1 MTTQTTPSTLATE
14 PRTTVRTV
22 TTGTTG
28 LYIVLLAQL
37 MLVLDSAV
45 MNVGLPHI
53 AADLHFGPASLSW
66 VLNSYALTFG
76 GLLLL
81 GGRLG
86 DVLGR
91 LTVFWIGLAVFTVF
105 SLLGGLATEPWML
118 IGARALQGV
127 GAAIAAPSVLA
138 LITTS
143 APDEAARNRGLALFT
158 AVSSGG
164 AALGMLL
171 GGVLTD
177 LLSWRW
183 TLFINVP
190 IGLAVLLTVRQY
202 VADTP
207 RRPGRFDVV
216 GAVTATGAAVAL
228 VWTLIKAPEHGWAS
242 APTVLGLVLAA
253 TLVVV
258 LLVTEARH
266 SHPLLR
272 LGLLRSRTRMATLV
286 TMAGLY
292 GGMLATFFLMV
303 QYFEDYLGYGPLQTG
318 FAFLPIPLSVFTMS
332 RITPRLVARFQQAPI
347 ILVGATG
354 VVASFVWLSRIE
366 PGTGYWTVFPA
377 LLVMGLS
384 MGGSFMPITSL
395 ALKDVEPEHA
405 GAASGLLQTMQQ
417 LGGAV
422 GLAVI
427 ASVYASH
434 SVPGD
439 FLAGAHA
446 GLDAAVVIAAIA
458 LLSAATLVVRRPG
471 LLLGQSAR
479 RVTRDDE
486 HDAVGDG
493 DRVVGDALV
502 VAAE

>member
-1 MTTQTTPSTLATE
+1 
-14 PRTTVRTV
+14 
-22 TTGTTG
+22 
-28 LYIVLLAQL
+28 

-53 AADLHFGPASLSW
+53 AADLHFGAASLSW
-66 VLNSYALTFG
+66 VLNGYALAFG

-86 DVLGR
+86 DVFGR
-91 LTVFWIGLAVFTVF
+91 LSVFWIGLAVFTLF

-118 IGARALQGV
+118 VTARALQGV
-127 GAAIAAPSVLA
+127 GAAIAAPAVLA

-143 APDEAARNRGLALFT
+143 APDDAARNRALALFT

-177 LLSWRW
+177 VLNWRW

-190 IGLAVLLTVRQY
+190 IGLAVLLTVRRH
-202 VADTP
+202 VVDTP
-207 RRPGRFDVV
+207 RRPGRFDIV
-216 GAVTATGAAVAL
+216 GAITSTGAAATL
-228 VWTLIKAPEHGWAS
+228 VWTLIKAPEHGWTS
-242 APTVLGLVLAA
+242 AATILGLVLAVGLA
-253 TLVVV
+253 GALVV
-258 LLVTEARH
+258 TEKRH

-272 LGLLRSRTRMATLV
+272 LGLLRSRTRVATLV
-286 TMAGLY
+286 TMAALY

-303 QYFEDYLGYGPLQTG
+303 QYFEEDLGYGPLQTG

-332 RITPRLVARFQQAPI
+332 RITPRLVARFGQPPI
-347 ILVGATG
+347 IVVGAVG
-354 VVASFVWLSRIE
+354 VLTSFVVLNQIDAS
-366 PGTGYWTVFPA
+366 TSYWTGVFPA
-377 LLVMGLS
+377 LLAMGLS

-395 ALKDVEPEHA
+395 ALQGVEPEHA
-405 GAASGLLQTMQQ
+405 GSASGLLQTMQQ

-427 ASVYASH
+427 ASVYASNA
-434 SVPGD
+434 VPGD

-446 GLDAAVVIAAIA
+446 GFAAASVIAA
-458 LLSAATLVVRRPG
+458 LGLVSAATLLARPRAVVLDARP
-471 LLLGQSAR
+471 
-479 RVTRDDE
+479 VTN
-486 HDAVGDG
+486 
-493 DRVVGDALV
+493 
-502 VAAE
+502 

>member
-1 MTTQTTPSTLATE
+1 
-14 PRTTVRTV
+14 
-22 TTGTTG
+22 
-28 LYIVLLAQL
+28 

-53 AADLHFGPASLSW
+53 ATDLHFGPASLSW
-66 VLNSYALTFG
+66 VLNGYALAFG

-86 DVLGR
+86 DVFGR
-91 LTVFWIGLAVFTVF
+91 LSVFWIGLAVFTLF

-118 IGARALQGV
+118 VTARALQGV

-143 APDEAARNRGLALFT
+143 APNEAARIRGLALFT

-177 LLSWRW
+177 LLNWRW

-190 IGLAVLLTVRQY
+190 IGIAVLLTVRRY
-202 VADTP
+202 VVDTP
-207 RRPGRFDVV
+207 RRPGRFDVI
-216 GAVTATGAAVAL
+216 GAVTSTGAAATL
-228 VWTLIKAPEHGWAS
+228 VWTLIKAPEHGWLS
-242 APTVLGLVLAA
+242 APTIIGLVLAVA
-253 TLVVV
+253 LAVALVA
-258 LLVTEARH
+258 TEARH

-272 LGLLRSRTRMATLV
+272 LGLLRSRTRVATLL
-286 TMAGLY
+286 TMAALY

-303 QYFEDYLGYGPLQTG
+303 QYFEEDLGYGPLQTG

-332 RITPRLVARFQQAPI
+332 RITPRLVARFRQPPI
-347 ILVGATG
+347 IVAGTAG
-354 VVASFVWLSRIE
+354 VLAAFLFLGRIDASTS
-366 PGTGYWTVFPA
+366 YWTGVFPA
-377 LLVMGLS
+377 LLVLGIS

-395 ALKDVEPEHA
+395 ALQGVEPEHA
-405 GAASGLLQTMQQ
+405 GSASGLLQTMQQ

-422 GLAVI
+422 GLAVV
-427 ASVYASH
+427 ASVFASH
-434 SVPGD
+434 AQPGD

-446 GLDAAVVIAAIA
+446 GFAAAAIIAALA
-458 LLSAATLVVRRPG
+458 LASAASLLAGPRRTSLAG
-471 LLLGQSAR
+471 SFTA
-479 RVTRDDE
+479 
-486 HDAVGDG
+486 
-493 DRVVGDALV
+493 
-502 VAAE
+502 

>member
-1 MTTQTTPSTLATE
+1 MSSTTLTPAAPRATA
-14 PRTTVRTV
+14 RTTTAA
-22 TTGTTG
+22 G
-28 LYIVLLAQL
+28 LFIVLLAQL

-53 AADLHFGPASLSW
+53 ATDLHFGPASLSW
-66 VLNSYALTFG
+66 VLNGYALAFG

-86 DVLGR
+86 DVFGR
-91 LTVFWIGLAVFTVF
+91 LSVFWIGLAVFTLF

-118 IGARALQGV
+118 VTARALQGV

-143 APDEAARNRGLALFT
+143 APNEAARIRGLALFT

-177 LLSWRW
+177 LLNWRW

-190 IGLAVLLTVRQY
+190 IGIAVLLTVRRY
-202 VADTP
+202 VVDTP
-207 RRPGRFDVV
+207 RRPGRFDVI
-216 GAVTATGAAVAL
+216 GAVTSTGAAATL
-228 VWTLIKAPEHGWAS
+228 VWTLIKAPEHGWLS
-242 APTVLGLVLAA
+242 APTILGLVLAVA
-253 TLVVV
+253 LAVALVA
-258 LLVTEARH
+258 TEARH

-272 LGLLRSRTRMATLV
+272 LGLLRSRTRVATLL
-286 TMAGLY
+286 TMAALY

-303 QYFEDYLGYGPLQTG
+303 QYFEEDLGYGPLQTG

-332 RITPRLVARFQQAPI
+332 RITPRLVARFRQPPI
-347 ILVGATG
+347 IVAGTAG
-354 VVASFVWLSRIE
+354 VLAAFLFLGRIDASTS
-366 PGTGYWTVFPA
+366 YWTGVFPA
-377 LLVMGLS
+377 LLVLGIS

-395 ALKDVEPEHA
+395 ALQGVEPEHA
-405 GAASGLLQTMQQ
+405 GSASGLLQTMQQ

-422 GLAVI
+422 GLAVV
-427 ASVYASH
+427 ASVFASH
-434 SVPGD
+434 AQPGD

-446 GLDAAVVIAAIA
+446 GFAAAAIIAALA
-458 LLSAATLVVRRPG
+458 LASAASLLARP
-471 LLLGQSAR
+471 R
-479 RVTRDDE
+479 PVTSF
-486 HDAVGDG
+486 AG
-493 DRVVGDALV
+493 
-502 VAAE
+502 

>member
-1 MTTQTTPSTLATE
+1 
-14 PRTTVRTV
+14 
-22 TTGTTG
+22 
-28 LYIVLLAQL
+28 

-53 AADLHFGPASLSW
+53 ATDLSFGPASLSW
-66 VLNSYALTFG
+66 VLNGYALTFG

-91 LTVFWIGLAVFTVF
+91 LTVFWIGLAIFTVF

-118 IGARALQGV
+118 ITARALQGV

-143 APDEAARNRGLALFT
+143 APDEAARNRALALFT

-207 RRPGRFDVV
+207 RRPGRFDFV
-216 GAVTATGAAVAL
+216 GAASATGAAVAL

-242 APTVLGLVLAA
+242 APTIVGFALAA
-253 TLVVV
+253 V
-258 LLVTEARH
+258 LLVTLFIAEARH

-272 LGLLRSRTRMATLV
+272 LGLLRSRTRIATLV

-347 ILVGATG
+347 ILVGSAG
-354 VVASFVWLSRIE
+354 VLASFLWLTRIDADTTYW
-366 PGTGYWTVFPA
+366 PGVFPA

-395 ALKDVEPEHA
+395 ALKGVEPEHA

-434 SVPGD
+434 AEPGD

-446 GLDAAVVIAAIA
+446 GLTAAVVIATIA
-458 LLSAATLVVRRPG
+458 LASSLSLIVRRKDYSPTALG
-471 LLLGQSAR
+471 L
-479 RVTRDDE
+479 
-486 HDAVGDG
+486 
-493 DRVVGDALV
+493 
-502 VAAE
+502 

>member
-1 MTTQTTPSTLATE
+1 MSSTTLTPAAPRATA
-14 PRTTVRTV
+14 RTTTAA
-22 TTGTTG
+22 G
-28 LYIVLLAQL
+28 LFIVLLAQL

-53 AADLHFGPASLSW
+53 ATDLHFGPASLSW
-66 VLNSYALTFG
+66 VLNGYALAFG

-86 DVLGR
+86 DVFGR
-91 LTVFWIGLAVFTVF
+91 LSVFWIGLAVFTLF

-118 IGARALQGV
+118 VTARALQGV

-143 APDEAARNRGLALFT
+143 APNEAARIRGLALFT

-177 LLSWRW
+177 LLNWRW

-190 IGLAVLLTVRQY
+190 IGIAVLLTVRRY
-202 VADTP
+202 VVDTP
-207 RRPGRFDVV
+207 RRPGRFDVI
-216 GAVTATGAAVAL
+216 GAVTSTGAAATL
-228 VWTLIKAPEHGWAS
+228 VWTLIKAPEHGWLS
-242 APTVLGLVLAA
+242 APTIIGLVLAVA
-253 TLVVV
+253 LAVALVA
-258 LLVTEARH
+258 TEARH

-272 LGLLRSRTRMATLV
+272 LGLLRSRTRVATLL
-286 TMAGLY
+286 TMAALY

-303 QYFEDYLGYGPLQTG
+303 QYFEEDLGYGPLQTG

-332 RITPRLVARFQQAPI
+332 RITPRLVARFRQPPI
-347 ILVGATG
+347 IVAGTAG
-354 VVASFVWLSRIE
+354 VLAAFLFLGRIDASTS
-366 PGTGYWTVFPA
+366 YWTGVFPA
-377 LLVMGLS
+377 LLVLGIS

-395 ALKDVEPEHA
+395 ALQGVEPEHA
-405 GAASGLLQTMQQ
+405 GSASGLLQTMQQ

-422 GLAVI
+422 GLAVV
-427 ASVYASH
+427 ASVFASH
-434 SVPGD
+434 AQPGD

-446 GLDAAVVIAAIA
+446 GFAAAAIIAALA
-458 LLSAATLVVRRPG
+458 LASAASLVAGPRRTSLAG
-471 LLLGQSAR
+471 SFTA
-479 RVTRDDE
+479 
-486 HDAVGDG
+486 
-493 DRVVGDALV
+493 
-502 VAAE
+502 

>member
-1 MTTQTTPSTLATE
+1 MSSTTLTPAAPRATA
-14 PRTTVRTV
+14 RTTTAA
-22 TTGTTG
+22 G
-28 LYIVLLAQL
+28 LFIVLLAQL

-53 AADLHFGPASLSW
+53 ATDLHFGPASLSW
-66 VLNSYALTFG
+66 VLNGYALAFG

-86 DVLGR
+86 DVFGR
-91 LTVFWIGLAVFTVF
+91 LSVFWIGLAVFTLF

-118 IGARALQGV
+118 VTARALQGV

-143 APDEAARNRGLALFT
+143 APNEAARIRGLALFT

-177 LLSWRW
+177 LLNWRW

-190 IGLAVLLTVRQY
+190 IGIAVLLTVRRY
-202 VADTP
+202 VVDTP
-207 RRPGRFDVV
+207 RRPGRFDVI
-216 GAVTATGAAVAL
+216 GAVTSTGAAATL
-228 VWTLIKAPEHGWAS
+228 VWTLIKAPEHGWLS
-242 APTVLGLVLAA
+242 APTIIGLVLAVA
-253 TLVVV
+253 LAVALVA
-258 LLVTEARH
+258 TEARH

-272 LGLLRSRTRMATLV
+272 LGLLRSRTRVATLL
-286 TMAGLY
+286 TMAALY

-303 QYFEDYLGYGPLQTG
+303 QYFEEDLGYGPLQTG

-332 RITPRLVARFQQAPI
+332 RITPRLVARFRQPPI
-347 ILVGATG
+347 IVAGTAG
-354 VVASFVWLSRIE
+354 VLAAFLFLGRIDASTS
-366 PGTGYWTVFPA
+366 YWTGVFPA
-377 LLVMGLS
+377 LLVLGIS

-395 ALKDVEPEHA
+395 ALQGVEPEHA
-405 GAASGLLQTMQQ
+405 GSASGLLQTMQQ

-422 GLAVI
+422 GLAVV
-427 ASVYASH
+427 ASVFASH
-434 SVPGD
+434 AQPGD

-446 GLDAAVVIAAIA
+446 GFAAAAIIAALA
-458 LLSAATLVVRRPG
+458 LASAASLLAGPRRTSLAG
-471 LLLGQSAR
+471 SFTA
-479 RVTRDDE
+479 
-486 HDAVGDG
+486 
-493 DRVVGDALV
+493 
-502 VAAE
+502 

>member
-1 MTTQTTPSTLATE
+1 MSSTTLRPAPGPATA
-14 PRTTVRTV
+14 PATARTTTA
-22 TTGTTG
+22 TG
-28 LYIVLLAQL
+28 LFIVLLAQL

-53 AADLHFGPASLSW
+53 ASDLHFGAASLSW
-66 VLNSYALTFG
+66 VLNGYALAFG

-91 LTVFWIGLAVFTVF
+91 LSVFWVGLAVFTLF

-118 IGARALQGV
+118 VTARALQGV

-138 LITTS
+138 LITTT
-143 APDEAARNRGLALFT
+143 ARDEAARNRALALFT

-190 IGLAVLLTVRQY
+190 IGIAVLLTVRRY

-216 GAVTATGAAVAL
+216 GAITSTGAAATL

-242 APTVLGLVLAA
+242 APTIIGFAVAAVLA
-253 TLVVV
+253 VV
-258 LLVTEARH
+258 LVVTEARH

-272 LGLLRSRTRMATLV
+272 LGLLRSRSRVATLV
-286 TMAGLY
+286 TMAALY

-303 QYFEDYLGYGPLQTG
+303 QYFEEDLGYGPLQTG

-332 RITPRLVARFQQAPI
+332 RITPRLVARFRQPPI
-347 ILVGATG
+347 IVAGALG
-354 VVASFVWLSRIE
+354 VLASFVFLGRIDAS
-366 PGTGYWTVFPA
+366 TSYWTGVFPA
-377 LLVMGLS
+377 LLVMGIS

-395 ALKDVEPEHA
+395 ALQGVEPEHA

-439 FLAGAHA
+439 FLVGAHA
-446 GLDAAVVIAAIA
+446 GFAAAAVIAAIGLA
-458 LLSAATLVVRRPG
+458 GAATLLARPR
-471 LLLGQSAR
+471 A
-479 RVTRDDE
+479 
-486 HDAVGDG
+486 
-493 DRVVGDALV
+493 
-502 VAAE
+502 VAAPVIDPVVEAEAS

>member
-1 MTTQTTPSTLATE
+1 MSSTSTLPAE
-14 PRTTVRTV
+14 ARAPRTAARTSA
-22 TTGTTG
+22 TGI
-28 LYIVLLAQL
+28 YIVLLAQL
-37 MLVLDSAV
+37 MMVLDSAV

-53 AADLHFGPASLSW
+53 ATDLDFGPASLSW
-66 VLNSYALTFG
+66 VLNGYALAFG

-91 LTVFWIGLAVFTVF
+91 LTVFWIGLATFTLF
-105 SLLGGLATEPWML
+105 SFLGGLATEPWIL
-118 IGARALQGV
+118 VGARALQGV

-143 APDEAARNRGLALFT
+143 APNEAARNRALALFT

-202 VADTP
+202 VTDTP

-216 GAVTATGAAVAL
+216 GAASATGAAVIL

-242 APTVLGLVLAA
+242 APTIVGFVLAA
-253 TLVVV
+253 ALVVL
-258 LLVTEARH
+258 LLVTESRH

-272 LGLLRSRTRMATLV
+272 LGLLRSRTRVATLV

-318 FAFLPIPLSVFTMS
+318 FAFLPIPLSVFAMS

-347 ILVGATG
+347 IVVGAAGTL
-354 VVASFVWLSRIE
+354 ASLVWINQLDAGSA
-366 PGTGYWTVFPA
+366 YWTGVFPA
-377 LLVMGLS
+377 LLGMGLS
-384 MGGSFMPITSL
+384 MGSSFMPITSL
-395 ALKDVEPEHA
+395 ALQGVEPEHA

-427 ASVYASH
+427 ASVFASQAE
-434 SVPGD
+434 PGD
-439 FLAGAHA
+439 YLAGAHA
-446 GLDAAVVIAAIA
+446 GFTAAVVIVAIA
-458 LLSAATLVVRRPG
+458 LASAATLLARQRVAVPLAEPVRG
-471 LLLGQSAR
+471 EA
-479 RVTRDDE
+479 E
-486 HDAVGDG
+486 
-493 DRVVGDALV
+493 
-502 VAAE
+502 AA

>member
-1 MTTQTTPSTLATE
+1 
-14 PRTTVRTV
+14 
-22 TTGTTG
+22 
-28 LYIVLLAQL
+28 

-53 AADLHFGPASLSW
+53 ATDLHFGPASLSW
-66 VLNSYALTFG
+66 VLNGYALAFG

-86 DVLGR
+86 DVFGR
-91 LTVFWIGLAVFTVF
+91 LSVFWIGLAVFTLF

-118 IGARALQGV
+118 VTARALQGV

-143 APDEAARNRGLALFT
+143 APNEAARIRGLALFT

-177 LLSWRW
+177 LLNWRW

-190 IGLAVLLTVRQY
+190 IGIAVLLTVRRY
-202 VADTP
+202 VVDTP
-207 RRPGRFDVV
+207 RRPGRFDVI
-216 GAVTATGAAVAL
+216 GAVTSTGAAATL
-228 VWTLIKAPEHGWAS
+228 VWTLIKAPEHGWLS
-242 APTVLGLVLAA
+242 APTILGLVLAVA
-253 TLVVV
+253 LAVALVA
-258 LLVTEARH
+258 TEARH

-272 LGLLRSRTRMATLV
+272 LGLLRSRTRVATLL
-286 TMAGLY
+286 TMAALY

-303 QYFEDYLGYGPLQTG
+303 QYFEEDLGYGPLQTG

-332 RITPRLVARFQQAPI
+332 RITPRLVARFRQPPI
-347 ILVGATG
+347 IVAGTAG
-354 VVASFVWLSRIE
+354 VLAAFLFLGRIDASTS
-366 PGTGYWTVFPA
+366 YWTGVFPA
-377 LLVMGLS
+377 LLVLGIS

-395 ALKDVEPEHA
+395 ALQGVEPEHA
-405 GAASGLLQTMQQ
+405 GSASGLLQTMQQ

-422 GLAVI
+422 GLAVV
-427 ASVYASH
+427 ASVFASH
-434 SVPGD
+434 AQPGD

-446 GLDAAVVIAAIA
+446 GFAAAAIIAALA
-458 LLSAATLVVRRPG
+458 LASAASLLARP
-471 LLLGQSAR
+471 R
-479 RVTRDDE
+479 PVTSF
-486 HDAVGDG
+486 AG
-493 DRVVGDALV
+493 
-502 VAAE
+502 

>member
-1 MTTQTTPSTLATE
+1 MSSITLSPAA
-14 PRTTVRTV
+14 PRAIARTTS
-22 TTGTTG
+22 TGIS
-28 LYIVLLAQL
+28 IVLLAQL

-53 AADLHFGPASLSW
+53 ATDLHFGPASLSW
-66 VLNSYALTFG
+66 VLNGYALAFG

-86 DVLGR
+86 DVFGR
-91 LTVFWIGLAVFTVF
+91 LSVFCVGLAVFTLF

-118 IGARALQGV
+118 VTARAFQGV

-138 LITTS
+138 LITTT
-143 APDEAARNRGLALFT
+143 ARDEAARNRGLALFT

-190 IGLAVLLTVRQY
+190 IGIAVLLTVRRH

-216 GAVTATGAAVAL
+216 GAVSATGAAVAL
-228 VWTLIKAPEHGWAS
+228 VWTLIKAPEHGWGS
-242 APTVLGLVLAA
+242 AETILGLLLAAVLA
-253 TLVVV
+253 VV
-258 LLVTEARH
+258 LVVTEARH

-272 LGLLRSRTRMATLV
+272 LGLLRSRSRVATLV

-303 QYFEDYLGYGPLQTG
+303 QYFEEDLGYGPLQTG

-332 RITPRLVARFQQAPI
+332 RITPRLVTRFRQPPI
-347 ILVGATG
+347 IVAGAAGTL
-354 VVASFVWLSRIE
+354 ASFVFLNQIDA
-366 PGTGYWTVFPA
+366 GTTYWTGVFPA

-395 ALKDVEPEHA
+395 ALLGVEPEHA

-422 GLAVI
+422 GLAVV

-434 SVPGD
+434 RVPGD

-446 GLDAAVVIAAIA
+446 GFAAAAIIAAIGLA
-458 LLSAATLVVRRPG
+458 SAATLLARPRTA
-471 LLLGQSAR
+471 S
-479 RVTRDDE
+479 
-486 HDAVGDG
+486 
-493 DRVVGDALV
+493 
-502 VAAE
+502 

>member
-1 MTTQTTPSTLATE
+1 MSSTTLPAAPARATT
-14 PRTTVRTV
+14 RTTSL
-22 TTGTTG
+22 GI
-28 LYIVLLAQL
+28 LIVLLAQL

-53 AADLHFGPASLSW
+53 ATDLHFGAASLSW
-66 VLNSYALTFG
+66 VLNAYALAFG

-86 DVLGR
+86 DVFGR
-91 LTVFWIGLAVFTVF
+91 LSVFWIGLAVFTLF

-118 IGARALQGV
+118 VGARALQGV

-143 APDEAARNRGLALFT
+143 APDEAARNRRLALFT

-183 TLFINVP
+183 TLFINIP
-190 IGLAVLLTVRQY
+190 IGLAVLLTVRRH

-216 GAVTATGAAVAL
+216 GAITSTGAAATL
-228 VWTLIKAPEHGWAS
+228 VWTLIKAPEHGWTS
-242 APTVLGLVLAA
+242 PQTVLGLALAVLLAA
-253 TLVVV
+253 ALVV
-258 LLVTEARH
+258 TERRH

-272 LGLLRSRTRMATLV
+272 LGLLRSRTRVATLV
-286 TMAGLY
+286 TMAALY

-303 QYFEDYLGYGPLQTG
+303 QFFEEDRGYGPLQTG
-318 FAFLPIPLSVFTMS
+318 LAFLPIPLSVFTMS
-332 RITPRLVARFQQAPI
+332 RITPRLVARFGQPPI
-347 ILVGATG
+347 IALGTVGVLTSFLLLTRLTEAT
-354 VVASFVWLSRIE
+354 S
-366 PGTGYWTVFPA
+366 YWSGVFPS
-377 LLVMGLS
+377 LLLMGIS

-395 ALKDVEPEHA
+395 ALLGVEPEHA
-405 GAASGLLQTMQQ
+405 GSASGLLQTMQQ

-422 GLAVI
+422 GLAII
-427 ASVYASH
+427 ASVYADH
-434 SVPGD
+434 AVPGD

-446 GLDAAVVIAAIA
+446 GLAAAAVIAAIG
-458 LLSAATLVVRRPG
+458 LVSAATLLARPRAAVVPVREPE
-471 LLLGQSAR
+471 A
-479 RVTRDDE
+479 VAV
-486 HDAVGDG
+486 DA
-493 DRVVGDALV
+493 
-502 VAAE
+502 AA

>member
-1 MTTQTTPSTLATE
+1 MSSSTLTSPPTPADSRATA
-14 PRTTVRTV
+14 RTTTAA
-22 TTGTTG
+22 GI
-28 LYIVLLAQL
+28 YIVLLAQL

-53 AADLHFGPASLSW
+53 ATDLHFGAASLSW
-66 VLNSYALTFG
+66 VLNGYALAFG

-86 DVLGR
+86 DVFGR
-91 LTVFWIGLAVFTVF
+91 LSVFWIGLAVFTLF

-118 IGARALQGV
+118 VAARALQGV

-138 LITTS
+138 LITTT
-143 APDEAARNRGLALFT
+143 AADEAARNRALALFT

-190 IGLAVLLTVRQY
+190 IGLAVLLTVRRY

-216 GAVTATGAAVAL
+216 GAVSATGAAVAL

-242 APTVLGLVLAA
+242 AATIGGFAVAALLA
-253 TLVVV
+253 V
-258 LLVTEARH
+258 LLVVTEARH

-272 LGLLRSRTRMATLV
+272 LGLLRNRARVATLV

-303 QYFEDYLGYGPLQTG
+303 QYFEEDLAYGPLQTG

-332 RITPRLVARFQQAPI
+332 RITPRLVARFRQPPI
-347 ILVGATG
+347 IVAGATG
-354 VVASFVWLSRIE
+354 VLGSFW
-366 PGTGYWTVFPA
+366 TGVFPA

-395 ALKDVEPEHA
+395 ALQGVEPEHA

-427 ASVYASH
+427 ASVFASH

-446 GLDAAVVIAAIA
+446 GFAAASIIAAIGLA
-458 LLSAATLVVRRPG
+458 SAATL
-471 LLLGQSAR
+471 LAR
-479 RVTRDDE
+479 RRV
-486 HDAVGDG
+486 
-493 DRVVGDALV
+493 RVVP
-502 VAAE
+502 VAEAEAA

>member
-1 MTTQTTPSTLATE
+1 MSSTTLSPAAPPVLA
-14 PRTTVRTV
+14 RTTTA
-22 TTGTTG
+22 TGIF
-28 LYIVLLAQL
+28 IVLLAQL

-53 AADLHFGPASLSW
+53 ATDLHFGAASLSW
-66 VLNSYALTFG
+66 VLNGYALAFG

-86 DVLGR
+86 DVFGR
-91 LTVFWIGLAVFTVF
+91 LSVFWIGLAVFTLF

-118 IGARALQGV
+118 VAARAFQGV

-143 APDEAARNRGLALFT
+143 APNEAARNRALALFT

-177 LLSWRW
+177 LLNWRW

-190 IGLAVLLTVRQY
+190 IGIAVLLTVRRH
-202 VADTP
+202 VVDTP

-216 GAVTATGAAVAL
+216 GAVTSTGAAATL
-228 VWTLIKAPEHGWAS
+228 VWTLIKAPEHGWTS
-242 APTVLGLVLAA
+242 AYTLLGLALAVVLAFA
-253 TLVVV
+253 LVV
-258 LLVTEARH
+258 TETRH

-272 LGLLRSRTRMATLV
+272 LGLLRSRTRVATLL
-286 TMAGLY
+286 TMAALY
-292 GGMLATFFLMV
+292 GGMMATFFLMV
-303 QYFEDYLGYGPLQTG
+303 QYFEDDLGYGPLQTG

-332 RITPRLVARFQQAPI
+332 RITPRLVARFRQPPI
-347 ILVGATG
+347 IVVGTIG
-354 VVASFVWLSRIE
+354 VLAAFLYLNRIDAS
-366 PGTGYWTVFPA
+366 TGYWTGVFPA
-377 LLVMGLS
+377 LLIMGLS

-395 ALKDVEPEHA
+395 ALQGVEPEHA
-405 GAASGLLQTMQQ
+405 GSASGLLQTMQQ

-434 SVPGD
+434 AVPGD

-446 GLDAAVVIAAIA
+446 GFDAAVVLAALA
-458 LLSAATLVVRRPG
+458 LVSAASLLARVRR
-471 LLLGQSAR
+471 A
-479 RVTRDDE
+479 
-486 HDAVGDG
+486 AVAGSFT
-493 DRVVGDALV
+493 A
-502 VAAE
+502 

>member
-1 MTTQTTPSTLATE
+1 MSTSTLTPVAPRATA
-14 PRTTVRTV
+14 RTTTSA
-22 TTGTTG
+22 GIF
-28 LYIVLLAQL
+28 IVLLAQL

-53 AADLHFGPASLSW
+53 ASDLHFGAASLSW
-66 VLNSYALTFG
+66 VLNGYALAFG

-86 DVLGR
+86 DVFGR
-91 LTVFWIGLAVFTVF
+91 LSVFWIGLAVFTLF

-118 IGARALQGV
+118 VTARALQGV
-127 GAAIAAPSVLA
+127 GAAIAAPAVLA

-143 APDEAARNRGLALFT
+143 APNDAARNRALALFT

-177 LLSWRW
+177 VLNWRW

-190 IGLAVLLTVRQY
+190 IGVAVLLTVRRH
-202 VADTP
+202 VVDTP

-216 GAVTATGAAVAL
+216 GAITSTGAAATL
-228 VWTLIKAPEHGWAS
+228 VWTLIKAPEHGWTS
-242 APTVLGLVLAA
+242 AATILGLVLAVA
-253 TLVVV
+253 LAVALVV
-258 LLVTEARH
+258 TERRH

-272 LGLLRSRTRMATLV
+272 LGLLRSRTRVATLV
-286 TMAGLY
+286 TMAALY

-303 QYFEDYLGYGPLQTG
+303 QYFEEDLGYGPLQTG

-332 RITPRLVARFQQAPI
+332 RITPRLVARFSQPPI
-347 ILVGATG
+347 IVAGAVG
-354 VVASFVWLSRIE
+354 VLASFVLLNQVDAS
-366 PGTGYWTVFPA
+366 TSYWTGVFPA
-377 LLVMGLS
+377 LLGMGLS

-395 ALKDVEPEHA
+395 ALQDVEPEHA
-405 GAASGLLQTMQQ
+405 GSASGLLQTMQQ

-434 SVPGD
+434 AVPGD

-446 GLDAAVVIAAIA
+446 GFAAASVIAA
-458 LLSAATLVVRRPG
+458 LGLVSAATLLARP
-471 LLLGQSAR
+471 
-479 RVTRDDE
+479 RV
-486 HDAVGDG
+486 
-493 DRVVGDALV
+493 LV
-502 VAAE
+502 LEAHPVAD

>member
-1 MTTQTTPSTLATE
+1 MSPTTLTPAAPRATA
-14 PRTTVRTV
+14 RTTSA
-22 TTGTTG
+22 GIA
-28 LYIVLLAQL
+28 IVLLAQL

-53 AADLHFGPASLSW
+53 ATDLHFGAASLSW
-66 VLNSYALTFG
+66 VLNGYALAFG

-91 LTVFWIGLAVFTVF
+91 LSVFWAGLAVFTLF

-118 IGARALQGV
+118 VTARALQGV
-127 GAAIAAPSVLA
+127 GAAIAAPAVLA
-138 LITTS
+138 LITTT
-143 APDEAARNRGLALFT
+143 ARDDAARNRALAAFT

-177 LLSWRW
+177 LLNWRW

-190 IGLAVLLTVRQY
+190 IGLAVLLTVRRH
-202 VADTP
+202 VVDTP

-216 GAVTATGAAVAL
+216 GAITSTGAAATL
-228 VWTLIKAPEHGWAS
+228 VWTLIKAPEHGWLS
-242 APTVLGLVLAA
+242 APTLIGLALAA
-253 TLVVV
+253 LLAVV
-258 LLVTEARH
+258 LVVTEARH

-272 LGLLRSRTRMATLV
+272 LGLLRSRTRVATLL
-286 TMAGLY
+286 TMAALY
-292 GGMLATFFLMV
+292 GGMMATFFLMV
-303 QYFEDYLGYGPLQTG
+303 QYFEDDLGYGPLQTG
-318 FAFLPIPLSVFTMS
+318 LAFLPIPLSVFTMS
-332 RITPRLVARFQQAPI
+332 RITPRLIARFSQPPI
-347 ILVGATG
+347 IVAGAIGVLTG
-354 VVASFVWLSRIE
+354 FVILSRIDAS
-366 PGTGYWTVFPA
+366 TGYWTGVFPA
-377 LLVMGLS
+377 LLAMGIS

-395 ALKDVEPEHA
+395 ALQGVEPEHA
-405 GAASGLLQTMQQ
+405 GSASGLLQTMQQ

-434 SVPGD
+434 AVPGD

-446 GLDAAVVIAAIA
+446 GFAAASVIAAIGLA
-458 LLSAATLVVRRPG
+458 SAATLLARPRMVAVE
-471 LLLGQSAR
+471 AR
-479 RVTRDDE
+479 PVTN
-486 HDAVGDG
+486 
-493 DRVVGDALV
+493 
-502 VAAE
+502 

>member
-1 MTTQTTPSTLATE
+1 MSSTTLSPAAPRSTG
-14 PRTTVRTV
+14 RTTSA
-22 TTGTTG
+22 GIS
-28 LYIVLLAQL
+28 IVLLAQL

-53 AADLHFGPASLSW
+53 ATDLSFGPASLSW
-66 VLNSYALTFG
+66 VLNGYALAFG

-86 DVLGR
+86 DVFGR
-91 LTVFWIGLAVFTVF
+91 LTVFWAGLAVFTLF

-118 IGARALQGV
+118 VTARALQGV
-127 GAAIAAPSVLA
+127 GAAVAAPSVLA
-138 LITTS
+138 LITTT
-143 APDEAARNRGLALFT
+143 ARDETARNRGLALFT

-190 IGLAVLLTVRQY
+190 IGIAVLLTVRRY
-202 VADTP
+202 VTDTP

-216 GAVTATGAAVAL
+216 GAVSATGAAVAL
-228 VWTLIKAPEHGWAS
+228 VWTLIKAPEQGWGS
-242 APTVLGLVLAA
+242 AATIAGLALAALLAIVLVL
-253 TLVVV
+253 
-258 LLVTEARH
+258 TETRH

-272 LGLLRSRTRMATLV
+272 LDLLRSRSRVATLV

-303 QYFEDYLGYGPLQTG
+303 QYFEEDLGYGPLQTG

-332 RITPRLVARFQQAPI
+332 RITPRLVARFRQPPI
-347 ILVGATG
+347 IVAGATG
-354 VVASFVWLSRIE
+354 TLASFVFLLQIDS
-366 PGTGYWTVFPA
+366 TTNYWTGIFPA
-377 LLVMGLS
+377 LLLMGLS

-395 ALKDVEPEHA
+395 ALLGVEPEHA

-422 GLAVI
+422 GLAVV

-434 SVPGD
+434 NVPGD

-446 GLDAAVVIAAIA
+446 GFAAAAIIAAIGLA
-458 LLSAATLVVRRPG
+458 SAATLLARPR
-471 LLLGQSAR
+471 AA
-479 RVTRDDE
+479 
-486 HDAVGDG
+486 AVPAPEAI
-493 DRVVGDALV
+493 R
-502 VAAE
+502 AEVEVS

>member
-1 MTTQTTPSTLATE
+1 
-14 PRTTVRTV
+14 
-22 TTGTTG
+22 
-28 LYIVLLAQL
+28 

-53 AADLHFGPASLSW
+53 ATDLHFGPASLSW
-66 VLNSYALTFG
+66 VLNGYALAFG

-86 DVLGR
+86 DVFGR
-91 LTVFWIGLAVFTVF
+91 LSVFCVGLAVFTLF

-118 IGARALQGV
+118 VTARAFQGV

-138 LITTS
+138 LITTT
-143 APDEAARNRGLALFT
+143 ARDEAARNRGLALFT

-190 IGLAVLLTVRQY
+190 IGIAVLLTVRRH

-216 GAVTATGAAVAL
+216 GAVSATGAAVAL
-228 VWTLIKAPEHGWAS
+228 VWTLIKAPEHGWGS
-242 APTVLGLVLAA
+242 AETILGLLLAAVLA
-253 TLVVV
+253 VV
-258 LLVTEARH
+258 LVVTEARH

-272 LGLLRSRTRMATLV
+272 LGLLRSRSRVATLV

-303 QYFEDYLGYGPLQTG
+303 QYFEEDLGYGPLQTG

-332 RITPRLVARFQQAPI
+332 RITPRLVTRFRQPPI
-347 ILVGATG
+347 IVAGAAGTL
-354 VVASFVWLSRIE
+354 ASFVFLNQIDA
-366 PGTGYWTVFPA
+366 GTTYWTGVFPA

-395 ALKDVEPEHA
+395 ALLGVEPEHA

-422 GLAVI
+422 GLAVV

-434 SVPGD
+434 RVPGD

-446 GLDAAVVIAAIA
+446 GFAAAAIIAAIGLA
-458 LLSAATLVVRRPG
+458 SAATLLARPRTA
-471 LLLGQSAR
+471 S
-479 RVTRDDE
+479 
-486 HDAVGDG
+486 
-493 DRVVGDALV
+493 
-502 VAAE
+502 

>member
-1 MTTQTTPSTLATE
+1 MSSSHTLTNDTRTPRSA
-14 PRTTVRTV
+14 VRTSA
-22 TTGTTG
+22 TGI
-28 LYIVLLAQL
+28 YIVLLAQL
-37 MLVLDSAV
+37 MMVLDSAV

-66 VLNSYALTFG
+66 VLNGYALAFG

-91 LTVFWIGLAVFTVF
+91 LSVFWIGLAVFTLF
-105 SLLGGLATEPWML
+105 SFVGGLATEPWML
-118 IGARALQGV
+118 VGARALQGV

-143 APDEAARNRGLALFT
+143 APDEAARNRALALFT

-171 GGVLTD
+171 GGILTD

-190 IGLAVLLTVRQY
+190 IGIAVLLTVRQY

-216 GAVTATGAAVAL
+216 GAATATGAAVTL
-228 VWTLIKAPEHGWAS
+228 VWTLIKAPEHGWIS
-242 APTVLGLVLAA
+242 AQTIGGFVLAA
-253 TLVVV
+253 AFVVA
-258 LLVTEARH
+258 LLVTESRH

-272 LGLLRSRTRMATLV
+272 LGLLRSRTRVATLV

-332 RITPRLVARFQQAPI
+332 RITPRLVARFQQPPI
-347 ILVGATG
+347 IVAGAAGVLV
-354 VVASFVWLSRIE
+354 SFLLINQIDA
-366 PGTGYWTVFPA
+366 GTGYWTGVFPA
-377 LLVMGLS
+377 LLLMGLS

-395 ALKDVEPEHA
+395 ALQGVEPEHA

-434 SVPGD
+434 AVPGD
-439 FLAGAHA
+439 YLAGAHA
-446 GLDAAVVIAAIA
+446 GFAAAVVIAAIA
-458 LLSAATLVVRRPG
+458 LASAASLLARPRAAAYSEASAAG
-471 LLLGQSAR
+471 L
-479 RVTRDDE
+479 
-486 HDAVGDG
+486 
-493 DRVVGDALV
+493 
-502 VAAE
+502 

>member
-1 MTTQTTPSTLATE
+1 MSALSTLSPAPRATA
-14 PRTTVRTV
+14 RKV
-22 TTGTTG
+22 TTGATG
-28 LYIVLLAQL
+28 IYIVLLAQL

-66 VLNSYALTFG
+66 VLNGYALAFG

-91 LTVFWIGLAVFTVF
+91 LTVFWIGLAVFTLF

-118 IGARALQGV
+118 IAARAFQGV

-143 APDEAARNRGLALFT
+143 APDEAARNRALALFT

-190 IGLAVLLTVRQY
+190 IGIAVLLTVRQY

-207 RRPGRFDVV
+207 RRPGRFDFV
-216 GAVTATGAAVAL
+216 GAATATGAAVAL
-228 VWTLIKAPEHGWAS
+228 VWTLIKAPEHGWTS
-242 APTVLGLVLAA
+242 AA
-253 TLVVV
+253 TVVGLAVAVLLAVV

-272 LGLLRSRTRMATLV
+272 LGLLRSRTRVATLV
-286 TMAGLY
+286 TMAALY

-303 QYFEDYLGYGPLQTG
+303 QYFEDHLGYGPLQTG
-318 FAFLPIPLSVFTMS
+318 LAFLPIPLAVFTMS

-347 ILVGATG
+347 ILVGSTG
-354 VVASFVWLSRIE
+354 VLASFLWLTRVDA
-366 PGTGYWTVFPA
+366 GTGYWIGVFPA
-377 LLVMGLS
+377 LLGMGLS

-427 ASVYASH
+427 ASVFASH
-434 SVPGD
+434 ADPAD
-439 FLAGAHA
+439 FLVGAHA
-446 GLDAAVVIAAIA
+446 GLAAAAVIAAVGLA
-458 LLSAATLVVRRPG
+458 SAASLVARPG
-471 LLLGQSAR
+471 LLLGER
-479 RVTRDDE
+479 GRVVAGHHEDD
-486 HDAVGDG
+486 AIG
-493 DRVVGDALV
+493 DRDGVVGDALV

>member
-1 MTTQTTPSTLATE
+1 MSSTTLSPAAPRSTD
-14 PRTTVRTV
+14 RTTSA
-22 TTGTTG
+22 GIS
-28 LYIVLLAQL
+28 IVLLAQL

-53 AADLHFGPASLSW
+53 ATDLNFGPASLSW
-66 VLNSYALTFG
+66 VLNGYALAFG

-86 DVLGR
+86 DVFGR
-91 LTVFWIGLAVFTVF
+91 LTVFWAGLAVFTLF

-118 IGARALQGV
+118 VTARALQGV
-127 GAAIAAPSVLA
+127 GAAVAAPSVLA
-138 LITTS
+138 LITTT
-143 APDEAARNRGLALFT
+143 ARDETARNRGLALFT

-190 IGLAVLLTVRQY
+190 IGIAVLLTVRRY

-216 GAVTATGAAVAL
+216 GAVSATGAAVAL
-228 VWTLIKAPEHGWAS
+228 VWTLIKAPEQGWGS
-242 APTVLGLVLAA
+242 AATIAGLALAALLAIVLVL
-253 TLVVV
+253 
-258 LLVTEARH
+258 TETRH

-272 LGLLRSRTRMATLV
+272 LDLLRSRSRVATLV

-303 QYFEDYLGYGPLQTG
+303 QYFEEDLGYGPLQTG

-332 RITPRLVARFQQAPI
+332 RITPRLVARFRQPPI
-347 ILVGATG
+347 IVAGATG
-354 VVASFVWLSRIE
+354 TLTSFIFLLQIDS
-366 PGTGYWTVFPA
+366 TTNYWTGIFPA
-377 LLVMGLS
+377 LLLMGLS

-395 ALKDVEPEHA
+395 ALLGVEPEHA

-422 GLAVI
+422 GLAVV

-434 SVPGD
+434 NVPGD

-446 GLDAAVVIAAIA
+446 GFAAAAIIAA
-458 LLSAATLVVRRPG
+458 
-471 LLLGQSAR
+471 
-479 RVTRDDE
+479 
-486 HDAVGDG
+486 
-493 DRVVGDALV
+493 
-502 VAAE
+502 

>member
-1 MTTQTTPSTLATE
+1 MSSTTLTPAAPRATA
-14 PRTTVRTV
+14 RTTTAA
-22 TTGTTG
+22 G
-28 LYIVLLAQL
+28 LFIVLLAQL

-53 AADLHFGPASLSW
+53 ATDLHFGPASLSW
-66 VLNSYALTFG
+66 VLNGYALAFG

-86 DVLGR
+86 DVFGR
-91 LTVFWIGLAVFTVF
+91 LSVFWIGLAVFTLF

-118 IGARALQGV
+118 VTARALQGV

-143 APDEAARNRGLALFT
+143 APNEAARIRGLALFT

-177 LLSWRW
+177 LLNWRW

-190 IGLAVLLTVRQY
+190 IGIAVLLTVRRY
-202 VADTP
+202 VVDTP
-207 RRPGRFDVV
+207 RRPGRFDVI
-216 GAVTATGAAVAL
+216 GAVTSTGAAATL
-228 VWTLIKAPEHGWAS
+228 VWTLIKAPEHGWLS
-242 APTVLGLVLAA
+242 APTIIGLVLAVA
-253 TLVVV
+253 LAVALVA
-258 LLVTEARH
+258 TEARH

-272 LGLLRSRTRMATLV
+272 LGLLRSRTRVATLL
-286 TMAGLY
+286 TMAALY

-303 QYFEDYLGYGPLQTG
+303 QYFEEDLGYGPLQTG

-332 RITPRLVARFQQAPI
+332 RITPRLVARFRQPPI
-347 ILVGATG
+347 IVAGTAG
-354 VVASFVWLSRIE
+354 VLAAFLFLGRIDASTS
-366 PGTGYWTVFPA
+366 YWTGVFPA
-377 LLVMGLS
+377 LLVLGIS

-395 ALKDVEPEHA
+395 ALQGVEPEHA
-405 GAASGLLQTMQQ
+405 GSASGLLQTMQQ

-422 GLAVI
+422 GLAVV
-427 ASVYASH
+427 ASVFASH
-434 SVPGD
+434 AQPGD

-446 GLDAAVVIAAIA
+446 GFAAAAIIAALA
-458 LLSAATLVVRRPG
+458 LASAASLLARPRRASLAG
-471 LLLGQSAR
+471 SFTA
-479 RVTRDDE
+479 
-486 HDAVGDG
+486 
-493 DRVVGDALV
+493 
-502 VAAE
+502 

>member
-1 MTTQTTPSTLATE
+1 MSSTTLTPAAPRATA
-14 PRTTVRTV
+14 RTTTAA
-22 TTGTTG
+22 G
-28 LYIVLLAQL
+28 LFIVLLAQL

-53 AADLHFGPASLSW
+53 ATDLHFGPASLSW
-66 VLNSYALTFG
+66 VLNGYALAFG

-86 DVLGR
+86 DVFGR
-91 LTVFWIGLAVFTVF
+91 LSVFWIGLAVFTLF

-118 IGARALQGV
+118 VTARALQGV

-143 APDEAARNRGLALFT
+143 APNEAARIRGLALFT

-177 LLSWRW
+177 LLNWRW

-190 IGLAVLLTVRQY
+190 IGIAVLLTVRRY
-202 VADTP
+202 VVDTP
-207 RRPGRFDVV
+207 RRPGRFDVI
-216 GAVTATGAAVAL
+216 GAVTSTGAAATL
-228 VWTLIKAPEHGWAS
+228 VWTLIKAPEHGWLS
-242 APTVLGLVLAA
+242 APTIIGLVLAVA
-253 TLVVV
+253 LAVALVA
-258 LLVTEARH
+258 TEARH

-272 LGLLRSRTRMATLV
+272 LGLLRSRTRVATLL
-286 TMAGLY
+286 TMAALY

-303 QYFEDYLGYGPLQTG
+303 QYFEEDLGYGPLQTG

-332 RITPRLVARFQQAPI
+332 RITPRLVARFRQPPI
-347 ILVGATG
+347 IVAGTAG
-354 VVASFVWLSRIE
+354 VLAAFLFLGRIDASTS
-366 PGTGYWTVFPA
+366 YWTGVFPA
-377 LLVMGLS
+377 LLVLGIS

-395 ALKDVEPEHA
+395 ALQGVEPEHA
-405 GAASGLLQTMQQ
+405 GSASGLLQTMQQ

-422 GLAVI
+422 GLAVV
-427 ASVYASH
+427 ASVFASH
-434 SVPGD
+434 AQPGD

-446 GLDAAVVIAAIA
+446 GFAAAAIIAALA
-458 LLSAATLVVRRPG
+458 LASAASLVAGPRP
-471 LLLGQSAR
+471 
-479 RVTRDDE
+479 VTSF
-486 HDAVGDG
+486 AG
-493 DRVVGDALV
+493 
-502 VAAE
+502 

>member
-1 MTTQTTPSTLATE
+1 MSSTTLSPAAPRSTD
-14 PRTTVRTV
+14 RTTSA
-22 TTGTTG
+22 GIS
-28 LYIVLLAQL
+28 IVLLAQL

-53 AADLHFGPASLSW
+53 ATDLNFGPASLSW
-66 VLNSYALTFG
+66 VLNGYALAFG

-86 DVLGR
+86 DVFGR
-91 LTVFWIGLAVFTVF
+91 LTVFWAGLAVFTLF

-118 IGARALQGV
+118 VTARALQGV
-127 GAAIAAPSVLA
+127 GAAVAAPSVLA
-138 LITTS
+138 LITTT
-143 APDEAARNRGLALFT
+143 ARDETARNRGLALFT

-190 IGLAVLLTVRQY
+190 IGIAVLLTVRRY

-216 GAVTATGAAVAL
+216 GAVSATGAAVAL
-228 VWTLIKAPEHGWAS
+228 VWTLIKAPEQGWGS
-242 APTVLGLVLAA
+242 AATIAGLALAALLAIVLVL
-253 TLVVV
+253 
-258 LLVTEARH
+258 TETRH

-272 LGLLRSRTRMATLV
+272 LDLLRSRSRVATLV

-303 QYFEDYLGYGPLQTG
+303 QYFEEDLGYGPLQTG

-332 RITPRLVARFQQAPI
+332 RITPRLVARFRQPPI
-347 ILVGATG
+347 IVAGATG
-354 VVASFVWLSRIE
+354 TLTSFIFLLQIDS
-366 PGTGYWTVFPA
+366 TTNYWTGIFPA
-377 LLVMGLS
+377 LLLMGLS

-395 ALKDVEPEHA
+395 ALLGVEPEHA

-422 GLAVI
+422 GLAVV

-434 SVPGD
+434 NVPGD

-446 GLDAAVVIAAIA
+446 GFAAAAIIAAIGLA
-458 LLSAATLVVRRPG
+458 SAATLLARP
-471 LLLGQSAR
+471 R
-479 RVTRDDE
+479 
-486 HDAVGDG
+486 AVAVPAPEAI
-493 DRVVGDALV
+493 R
-502 VAAE
+502 AEVEVS

>member
-1 MTTQTTPSTLATE
+1 MSSSATTTPPAAAPRATA
-14 PRTTVRTV
+14 RTTTAA
-22 TTGTTG
+22 GI
-28 LYIVLLAQL
+28 YIVLLAQL

-53 AADLHFGPASLSW
+53 ATDLNFGAASLSW
-66 VLNSYALTFG
+66 VLNGYALAFG

-91 LTVFWIGLAVFTVF
+91 LSVFWIGLAVFTLF

-118 IGARALQGV
+118 VAARALQGV

-143 APDEAARNRGLALFT
+143 ARDEAARNRALALFT

-190 IGLAVLLTVRQY
+190 IGLAVLLTVRRH

-216 GAVTATGAAVAL
+216 GAISATGAAVAL
-228 VWTLIKAPEHGWAS
+228 VWTLIKAPEHGWGS
-242 APTVLGLVLAA
+242 AATIGGFVLAA
-253 TLVVV
+253 ALVVV

-272 LGLLRSRTRMATLV
+272 LGLLRSRTRVATLV
-286 TMAGLY
+286 TMAALY

-303 QYFEDYLGYGPLQTG
+303 QYFEEDLGYGPLQTG

-332 RITPRLVARFQQAPI
+332 RITPRLVARFRQPPI
-347 ILVGATG
+347 IVAGAVGVLG
-354 VVASFVWLSRIE
+354 SFVFLNQIDAT
-366 PGTGYWTVFPA
+366 TGYWTGVFPA

-395 ALKDVEPEHA
+395 ALQGVEPEHA

-427 ASVYASH
+427 ASVFASH
-434 SVPGD
+434 GVAGD
-439 FLAGAHA
+439 FLVGAHA
-446 GLDAAVVIAAIA
+446 GFAAASVIAAIGLA
-458 LLSAATLVVRRPG
+458 SAASLLARPRAVVVPVPER
-471 LLLGQSAR
+471 AA
-479 RVTRDDE
+479 V
-486 HDAVGDG
+486 DAE
-493 DRVVGDALV
+493 
-502 VAAE
+502 AA

>member
-1 MTTQTTPSTLATE
+1 MSSTTLSPAAPRSTD
-14 PRTTVRTV
+14 RTTSA
-22 TTGTTG
+22 GIS
-28 LYIVLLAQL
+28 IVLLAQL

-53 AADLHFGPASLSW
+53 ATDLNFGPASLSW
-66 VLNSYALTFG
+66 VLNGYALAFG

-86 DVLGR
+86 DVFGR
-91 LTVFWIGLAVFTVF
+91 LTVFWAGLAVFTLF

-118 IGARALQGV
+118 VTARALQGV
-127 GAAIAAPSVLA
+127 GAAVAAPSVLA
-138 LITTS
+138 LITTT
-143 APDEAARNRGLALFT
+143 ARDETARNRGLALFT

-190 IGLAVLLTVRQY
+190 IGIAVLLTVRRY

-216 GAVTATGAAVAL
+216 GAVSATGAAVAL
-228 VWTLIKAPEHGWAS
+228 VWTLIKAPEQGWGS
-242 APTVLGLVLAA
+242 AATIAGLALAALLAIVLVL
-253 TLVVV
+253 
-258 LLVTEARH
+258 TETRH

-272 LGLLRSRTRMATLV
+272 LDLLRSRSRVATLV

-303 QYFEDYLGYGPLQTG
+303 QYFEEDLGYGPLQTG

-332 RITPRLVARFQQAPI
+332 RITPRLVARFRQPPI
-347 ILVGATG
+347 IVAGATG
-354 VVASFVWLSRIE
+354 TLTSFIFLLQIDS
-366 PGTGYWTVFPA
+366 TTNYWTGIFPA
-377 LLVMGLS
+377 LLLMGLS

-395 ALKDVEPEHA
+395 ALLGVEPEHA

-422 GLAVI
+422 GLAVV

-434 SVPGD
+434 NVPGD

-446 GLDAAVVIAAIA
+446 GFAAAAIIAAIGLA
-458 LLSAATLVVRRPG
+458 SAATLLARPR
-471 LLLGQSAR
+471 AA
-479 RVTRDDE
+479 
-486 HDAVGDG
+486 AVPAPEAI
-493 DRVVGDALV
+493 R
-502 VAAE
+502 AEVEVS

>member
-1 MTTQTTPSTLATE
+1 
-14 PRTTVRTV
+14 V
-22 TTGTTG
+22 TTGATG

-66 VLNSYALTFG
+66 VLNGYALAFG

-118 IGARALQGV
+118 IAARAFQGV

-190 IGLAVLLTVRQY
+190 IGIAVLLTVRQY

-207 RRPGRFDVV
+207 RRPGRFDFV
-216 GAVTATGAAVAL
+216 GAATATGAAVAL
-228 VWTLIKAPEHGWAS
+228 VWTLIKAPEHGWTS
-242 APTVLGLVLAA
+242 AATVLGLALAVVLA
-253 TLVVV
+253 VV
-258 LLVTEARH
+258 LVVTEARH

-272 LGLLRSRTRMATLV
+272 LGLLRSSTRVATLV

-303 QYFEDYLGYGPLQTG
+303 QFFEDHLGYGPLQTG
-318 FAFLPIPLSVFTMS
+318 FAFLPIPVSVFTMS

-347 ILVGATG
+347 ILVGSTG
-354 VVASFVWLSRIE
+354 VLASFVWLSRIDSSA
-366 PGTGYWTVFPA
+366 GYWAVFPA
-377 LLVMGLS
+377 LLAMGVS

-434 SVPGD
+434 AVPGD

-446 GLDAAVVIAAIA
+446 GFVAAVVIAAVA
-458 LLSAATLVVRRPG
+458 LVSAATMVARPA
-471 LLLGQSAR
+471 LALGQRR
-479 RVTRDDE
+479 RVVTGHDE
-486 HDAVGDG
+486 DDAVGDRDG
-493 DRVVGDALV
+493 MVGDALV

>member
-1 MTTQTTPSTLATE
+1 MSSTTLTPAAPRATA
-14 PRTTVRTV
+14 RTTTAA
-22 TTGTTG
+22 G
-28 LYIVLLAQL
+28 LFIVLLAQL

-53 AADLHFGPASLSW
+53 ATDLHFGPASLSW
-66 VLNSYALTFG
+66 VLNGYALAFG

-86 DVLGR
+86 DVFGR
-91 LTVFWIGLAVFTVF
+91 LSVFWIGLAVFTLF

-118 IGARALQGV
+118 VTARALQGV

-143 APDEAARNRGLALFT
+143 APNEAARIRGLALFT

-177 LLSWRW
+177 LLNWRW

-190 IGLAVLLTVRQY
+190 IGIAVLLTVRRY
-202 VADTP
+202 VVDTP
-207 RRPGRFDVV
+207 RRPGRFDVI
-216 GAVTATGAAVAL
+216 GAVTSTGAAATL
-228 VWTLIKAPEHGWAS
+228 VWTLITAPEHGWLS
-242 APTVLGLVLAA
+242 APTIIGLVLAVA
-253 TLVVV
+253 LAVALVA
-258 LLVTEARH
+258 TEARH

-272 LGLLRSRTRMATLV
+272 LGLLRSRTRVATLL
-286 TMAGLY
+286 TMAALY

-303 QYFEDYLGYGPLQTG
+303 QYFEEDLGYGPLQTG

-332 RITPRLVARFQQAPI
+332 RITPRLVARFRQPPI
-347 ILVGATG
+347 IVAGTAG
-354 VVASFVWLSRIE
+354 VLAAFLFLGRIDASTS
-366 PGTGYWTVFPA
+366 YWTGVFPA
-377 LLVMGLS
+377 LLVLGIS

-395 ALKDVEPEHA
+395 ALQGVEPEHA
-405 GAASGLLQTMQQ
+405 GSASGLLQTMQQ

-422 GLAVI
+422 GLAVV
-427 ASVYASH
+427 ASVFASH
-434 SVPGD
+434 AQPGD

-446 GLDAAVVIAAIA
+446 GFAAAAIIAALA
-458 LLSAATLVVRRPG
+458 LASAASLLARP
-471 LLLGQSAR
+471 R
-479 RVTRDDE
+479 PVTSF
-486 HDAVGDG
+486 AG
-493 DRVVGDALV
+493 
-502 VAAE
+502 